1 VLDNPRNLPPG
12 AFVATPQQPSV
23 VAPRNI
29 EQLSTLTSLS
39 DLEREFLSIP
49 KTHSITE
56 TLSDAS
62 QQTII
67 TPPAPNSI
75 RDRQA
80 LISHDSSSINQ
91 LPINRPSPANPHPT
105 MSTVAGFRMLIRSTD
120 SAPKYDGS
128 TENLLAFIDDYEDLA
143 DQAGLG
149 GTDRIREI
157 IRYVPT
163 SERELWSK
171 MPEAK
176 GTDYGAFIK
185 EIKRMYPGCKGD
197 RRYAK
202 VTADMRSLICRLLS
216 VIKRTSPCT
225 L

>member
-1 VLDNPRNLPPG
+1 LTSRTLRPTKDRKKRQQAIDDFNRAFPHTELTPIKELFTKKTKGRQRNVSAPSRPDPDLFIARKRAALPVTPSPKESVHRESSDDFEVLDNPRNLPPG

-91 LPINRPSPANPHPT
+91 LPIN
-105 MSTVAGFRMLIRSTD
+105 
-120 SAPKYDGS
+120 
-128 TENLLAFIDDYEDLA
+128 
-143 DQAGLG
+143 
-149 GTDRIREI
+149 
-157 IRYVPT
+157 
-163 SERELWSK
+163 
-171 MPEAK
+171 
-176 GTDYGAFIK
+176 
-185 EIKRMYPGCKGD
+185 
-197 RRYAK
+197 
-202 VTADMRSLICRLLS
+202 
-216 VIKRTSPCT
+216 
-225 L
+225 